1 MLTITQH
8 PSAPAFLRHTFQFTK
23 YMLFRHV
30 IPRQLAAPT
39 DRHVKYKRLIWRALT
54 WGPGHRR
61 DDLNSYSG
69 WRWTTFLKIALCVCP
84 TPPLTSCH
92 SSHWRLCALSTMEQ
106 CFEAVKSDLW
116 TLSRLHRNFLSICYN
131 IIKAAKLKI
140 HYFYSYVKTGVM
152 QGNMHSSR
160 VVYIRTCVCM
170 AGFSKSGVEIG
181 AYSYIIL
188 ALSNFKENISFTVT
202 ETALSMT
209 RLQIL
214 G

>member
-1 MLTITQH
+1 
-8 PSAPAFLRHTFQFTK
+8 
-23 YMLFRHV
+23 
-30 IPRQLAAPT
+30 
-39 DRHVKYKRLIWRALT
+39 
-54 WGPGHRR
+54 
-61 DDLNSYSG
+61 
-69 WRWTTFLKIALCVCP
+69 
-84 TPPLTSCH
+84 
-92 SSHWRLCALSTMEQ
+92 
-106 CFEAVKSDLW
+106 
-116 TLSRLHRNFLSICYN
+116 
-131 IIKAAKLKI
+131 
-140 HYFYSYVKTGVM
+140 M